1 MNSVANEV
9 AGAVPLIPG
18 KRHAGVVDATRRR
31 ASRGRR
37 PLPGFGVSLG
47 LGLAWMSLIVLLPL
61 AALAWKA
68 ANLGLDGW
76 LRVLHDPRVRASLEL
91 SFGAA
96 LIAALIASLAGTF
109 IAWVVVRYR
118 FPGRRLLDALVD
130 LPFALPT
137 AVAGIA
143 LTAIYSANGW
153 IGRLLEPHGI
163 KIAYATPGIVIALI
177 FVGLPFAV
185 RTVQPILETLGRE
198 PEEAAASLG
207 AGRFTTLRR
216 VILPELLPGL
226 LTGFSLAFARGLGE
240 YGSVIF
246 IAGNLPFKT
255 EIAPLLITIRL
266 EEYDYNGA
274 IGIAALL
281 LAASFVCLLV
291 INAIPALFARNRRDA

>member
-1 MNSVANEV
+1 MNTLAARVFA
-9 AGAVPLIPG
+9 APA
-18 KRHAGVVDATRRR
+18 R
-31 ASRGRR
+31 RGRR
-37 PLPGFGVSLG
+37 ALPGFGLSLG
-47 LGLAWMSLIVLLPL
+47 LGLAWLSVIVLLPL

-68 ANLGLDGW
+68 AGLGLDGW
-76 LRVLHDPRVRASLEL
+76 LRAIHDPRVRASLEL

-96 LIAALIASLAGTF
+96 LVAAIIASIAGALV
-109 IAWVVVRYR
+109 AWVVVRYR

-153 IGRLLEPHGI
+153 MGRWLEPLGI
-163 KIAYATPGIVIALI
+163 KVAYTPVGIVIALVFI
-177 FVGLPFAV
+177 GLPFAV
-185 RTVQPILETLGRE
+185 RTVQPVLEALGRE
-198 PEEAAASLG
+198 QEEAAVSLG

-274 IGIAALL
+274 VAIAALL
-281 LAASFVCLLV
+281 LAASFLCLLA
-291 INAIPALFARNRRDA
+291 INAIPLLFAHGKADA

>member
-1 MNSVANEV
+1 VSAIVARI
-9 AGAVPLIPG
+9 AAVPVG
-18 KRHAGVVDATRRR
+18 RRR
-31 ASRGRR
+31 T
-37 PLPGFGVSLG
+37 PLPGFGISLG
-47 LGLAWMSLIVLLPL
+47 LGLAWLSVIVLLPL

-68 ANLGLDGW
+68 AGLGLHGW
-76 LRVLHDPRVRASLEL
+76 LHAIGDSRVRAALEL

-96 LIAALIASLAGTF
+96 LVAALVASIAGALV
-109 IAWVVVRYR
+109 AWVVVRYR
-118 FPGRRLLDALVD
+118 FPGRRLLDAMVD

-153 IGRLLEPHGI
+153 VGRWLEPMGI
-163 KIAYATPGIVIALI
+163 KIAYAPIGIVIALVFI
-177 FVGLPFAV
+177 GLPFAV
-185 RTVQPILETLGRE
+185 RTVQPVLEALGRE
-198 PEEAAASLG
+198 QEEAAVSLG
-207 AGRFTTLRR
+207 ASRSTTLRR

-266 EEYDYNGA
+266 EEYDYDGA
-274 IGIAALL
+274 IAIAAIL
-281 LAASFVCLLV
+281 LAASFACLLA
-291 INAIPALFARNRRDA
+291 INAIPLLFSHGKRGE

>member
-1 MNSVANEV
+1 MNTLAARVF
-9 AGAVPLIPG
+9 AGPA
-18 KRHAGVVDATRRR
+18 R
-31 ASRGRR
+31 RGRR
-37 PLPGFGVSLG
+37 PLPGFGLSLG
-47 LGLAWMSLIVLLPL
+47 LGLAWLSLIVLLPL

-68 ANLGLDGW
+68 AGLGLDGW
-76 LRVLHDPRVRASLEL
+76 LRAIHDPRVRASLEL

-96 LIAALIASLAGTF
+96 LVAAIIASVAGALV
-109 IAWVVVRYR
+109 AWVVVRYR

-153 IGRLLEPHGI
+153 MGRWLEPLGF
-163 KIAYATPGIVIALI
+163 KVAYTPVGIVIALVFI
-177 FVGLPFAV
+177 GLPFAV
-185 RTVQPILETLGRE
+185 RTVQPVLEALGRE
-198 PEEAAASLG
+198 QEEAAVSLG

-274 IGIAALL
+274 VAIAALL
-281 LAASFVCLLV
+281 LAASFLCLLA
-291 INAIPALFARNRRDA
+291 INAIPLLFAHGKADA